1 LSPAIERYERE
12 APNLAACEPSWFVN
26 SDSEQGFDRRDAG
39 ISIPCNLLS
48 EVQEQGVP
56 RTFLPLVI
64 CEVQLADFSEQKA
77 HTYDKWIYQHLRAP
91 RPSATALVRIADY
104 ASK

>member
-1 LSPAIERYERE
+1 MSPAIERYERE

-48 EVQEQGVP
+48 EVQEQDVA

-64 CEVQLADFSEQKA
+64 CEVQQAGFSEQKA
-77 HTYDKWIYQHLRAP
+77 HTYDK
-91 RPSATALVRIADY
+91 RISRQSSPPVLGRDPP
-104 ASK
+104 